1 MIRPS
6 VSGMQ
11 RWGEL
16 MQLRASRLLIAVL
29 ACAALSVLGAQPA
42 AAQSAFGRN
51 PVLFVHGIEGSGS
64 QFESQKM
71 RFLSNGYP
79 EAWVDELDY
88 DSSRAVG
95 DKSEVDAQIDAK
107 VAALK
112 QRTGKAKVDVIAHSL
127 GTSVMYDYLTN
138 GSMAEQ
144 RKASIGK
151 YVNVDGQNS
160 NPGVPTLALWA
171 GRGTP
176 GRSMDGATNV
186 TIPDQTHVQ
195 TCTSAQSFV
204 EYFKFLT
211 GAPPAHDIVP
221 QKGAIEL
228 AGRALNFPQNN
239 GLSGA
244 KVELWEVDGDGK
256 RVGDKPVESS
266 TTADSG
272 NFGPYKAVAGK
283 RYEFALVRSGFPT
296 HHLYY
301 EPFLRSDYAIRL
313 LESDAITAYTGN
325 RAGASSAVI
334 IRYKELWGDQPGE
347 TDVLKIDGTSVCT
360 PEVCP
365 ISHQVN
371 ALFAFDQNRNG
382 QSDLTSDPALS
393 NLPFIGSVDVF
404 VAGSSPPNA
413 TTTVELTS
421 RGKGPART
429 VKIPNWE
436 STNDSVTVQLNDFES
451 PLAAPPPAAS
461 CPKRQRLTFR
471 IPQPRGARIVQ
482 VTAFV
487 DGKRVKRV
495 RGHRIARLRL
505 KPPVGKTNFTVRIVK
520 VASNGR
526 RSISVRK
533 YRRCHKTRP
542 STHTQRGR

>member
-1 MIRPS
+1 
-6 VSGMQ
+6 MQ
-11 RWGEL
+11 RWGEM
-16 MQLRASRLLIAVL
+16 MQARATRLLIAAL
-29 ACAALSVLGAQPA
+29 TCAAFLALAAQPA
-42 AAQSAFGRN
+42 SARAGFGQN

-71 RFLSNGYP
+71 RFMSNGYP

-88 DSSRAVG
+88 DSTRAVG

-127 GTSVMYDYLTN
+127 GTTVMHDYLTDP
-138 GSMAEQ
+138 SMGEQ

-151 YVNVDGQNS
+151 YVNVDGQTS
-160 NPGVPTLALWA
+160 NPGVPTLAVWA

-186 TIPDQTHVQ
+186 TIPNQTHVQ
-195 TCTSAQSFV
+195 TCTSKESFV

-211 GAPPAHDIVP
+211 GAAPAHDIVP
-221 QKGAIEL
+221 QTGAIEL

-244 KVELWEVDGDGK
+244 AVELWEVDGVGK
-256 RVGDKPVESS
+256 RIGSKPVQSV
-266 TTADSG
+266 TTGDSG
-272 NFGPYKAVAGK
+272 DFGPFKAVAGK

-301 EPFLRSDYAIRL
+301 EPFVRSDYAIRL
-313 LESDAITAYTGN
+313 LESDAISAYTGN
-325 RAGASSAVI
+325 RAGALGAVI
-334 IRYKELWGDQPGE
+334 IRYKELWGDQQAE
-347 TDVLKIDGTSVCT
+347 SDVLKIDGLSVCT

-365 ISHQVN
+365 ISKQVN

-382 QSDLTSDPALS
+382 QSDLSSDPALS

-404 VAGSSPPNA
+404 VPGSTPPNG
-413 TTTVELTS
+413 TTTFELTS
-421 RGKGPART
+421 RGKGPAHT
-429 VKIPNWE
+429 LKIPNWE
-436 STNDSVTVQLNDFES
+436 STGHTVTIQMNDFET
-451 PLAAPPPAAS
+451 PVAVPPPAVGSS
-461 CPKRQRLTFR
+461 CPKRQRLDFR
-471 IPQPRGARIVQ
+471 IPQPRGGRIVK
-482 VTAFV
+482 VTAYV

-495 RGHRIARLRL
+495 SGHRVARLQL
-505 KPPVGKTNFTVRIVK
+505 KPPAGKVNFTVRIVK

-526 RSISVRK
+526 RTTSVRK

-542 STHTQRGR
+542 RTHTRRR